1 MSDQFPVFMAT
12 DSLAID
18 SRAPWM
24 QVAYDELKK
33 GTREFKTDD
42 TFAKLFYVSF
52 NITGYRMNPVG
63 YRWPTRFNHLLTQPS
78 NTATA

>member
-1 MSDQFPVFMAT
+1 MGFFVKQEGKLTFV
-12 DSLAID
+12 LGGN
-18 SRAPWM
+18 
-24 QVAYDELKK
+24 QNDEI
-33 GTREFKTDD
+33 
-42 TFAKLFYVSF
+42 